1 MKKMK
6 EISLSWR
13 GSKKPKKQR
22 KFRANA
28 PLHVRHRLVKIHL
41 SKQLREKH
49 NRRSMSPR
57 VGDKVKVL
65 RGRFKGKEGALR
77 AVNLKRLKVSVNGLE
92 ISKNDGTKVFPLIDP
107 SNLLIVELKLDD
119 KARVKILERKKT
131 ENGKKTSKAAR

>member
-1 MKKMK
+1 MK
-6 EISLSWR
+6 EISLSWI

-22 KFRANA
+22 KFRINA

-65 RGRFKGKEGALR
+65 RGRFKSKEGAIR

-92 ISKNDGTKVFPLIDP
+92 ITKNDGTKVFPLIDP
-107 SNLLIVELKLDD
+107 SNLLITELKLDD
-119 KARVKILERKKT
+119 KQRVKILERKKT